1 MSFGFP
7 AYSTDS
13 QRFNLTP
20 GDLVEVI
27 REALQ
32 SLGWRYEMPSQN
44 EFVARNSLNLWSWGE
59 KISIEVSFDG
69 VVKARSECALPTQCF
84 DWGKNS
90 RNVKIFFGE
99 VARLASGRE
108 ARALPVP
115 SYDDQSRTPLERV
128 IKEGG
133 EVER

>member
-13 QRFNLTP
+13 QRFDLTQ

-27 REALQ
+27 RESLE

-44 EFVARNSLNLWSWGE
+44 QFVARNSLNLWSWSE
-59 KISIEVSFDG
+59 KIAIDVSYDG
-69 VVKARSECALPTQCF
+69 VVKAKSECALPTQCI

-90 RNVKIFFGE
+90 RNVKAFFGE
-99 VARLASGRE
+99 VARLVSGRDA
-108 ARALPVP
+108 ARL
-115 SYDDQSRTPLERV
+115 R
-128 IKEGG
+128 G
-133 EVER
+133 